1 MRPELNRSLARRTCT
16 LFGNCSILPSI
27 QVSKGRSPTQDA
39 QASVTWVGPFIGLL
53 CGLFVAVF
61 DRFVVITVAAK
72 KMPDLGFDILWL
84 SRGDVETNYPKRSV

>member
-1 MRPELNRSLARRTCT
+1 M
-16 LFGNCSILPSI
+16 
-27 QVSKGRSPTQDA
+27 
-39 QASVTWVGPFIGLL
+39 GPFIGLL